1 MNPAPPIEGDWVS
14 RRGWVKTKISRS
26 VIPRLSVYYRA
37 LIAYKEGDVVSSRTL
52 SGLTGYT
59 APQIRR
65 DLTYFGQ
72 FGTPGRGY
80 VVSDLKKEI
89 LKILGIDKLWNVILV
104 GVGNLGTALLSYKG
118 FREQGFN
125 ITAVLDSNPK
135 KIGKKIGGV
144 VVSGIDEL
152 KREAQRKNAQMAIVT
167 VPAAA
172 AQETINTLI
181 KAGVKSILNFAPIRP
196 RVPASVE
203 LINIDLSI
211 ELEKLAHFL
220 GTKK

>member
-1 MNPAPPIEGDWVS
+1 M
-14 RRGWVKTKISRS
+14 KTKISRS
-26 VIPRLSVYYRA
+26 VIPRLSVYYRV
-37 LIAYKEGDVVSSRTL
+37 LISYKDGEVVSSRTL
-52 SGLTGYT
+52 SELTGYT
-59 APQIRR
+59 AAQIRR

-118 FREQGFN
+118 FHEQGFN
-125 ITAVLDSNPK
+125 IIAALDSDPE
-135 KIGKKIGGV
+135 KIGKRIGGIII
-144 VVSGIDEL
+144 GDIDDL
-152 KREAQRKNAQMAIVT
+152 KKTAQKKNAQMAIVT
-167 VPAAA
+167 VPAVA
-172 AQETINTLI
+172 AQEMINSLI

-220 GTKK
+220 GSKA

>member
-1 MNPAPPIEGDWVS
+1 MM
-14 RRGWVKTKISRS
+14 KTKISRS

-37 LIAYKEGDVVSSRTL
+37 LISYKERAVISSRAL
-52 SGLTGYT
+52 SELTGYT
-59 APQIRR
+59 AAQIRR

-89 LKILGIDKLWNVILV
+89 LKILGIDKLWNVVLV

-118 FREQGFN
+118 FHEQGFN
-125 ITAVLDSNPK
+125 IIAALDSDPK
-135 KIGKKIGGV
+135 KIGKKIGGIV
-144 VVSGIDEL
+144 VGRISDL
-152 KREAQRKNAQMAIVT
+152 KKTVQKKNAQMAIVT
-167 VPAAA
+167 VPADA
-172 AQETINTLI
+172 AQETINSLI
-181 KAGVKSILNFAPIRP
+181 KAGIKSILNFAPIRP

-220 GTKK
+220 GNKK

>member
-1 MNPAPPIEGDWVS
+1 MI
-14 RRGWVKTKISRS
+14 KTKISRS

-37 LIAYKEGDVVSSRTL
+37 LASYKEGGEVSSRTL
-52 SGLTGYT
+52 SELTGFS
-59 APQIRR
+59 AAQIRR

-118 FREQGFN
+118 FHEQGFN
-125 ITAVLDSNPK
+125 ITAALDSDPRK
-135 KIGKKIGGV
+135 VGKKIGGIV
-144 VVSGIDEL
+144 VGRIDDL
-152 KREAQRKNAQMAIVT
+152 KKAIQKKNAQMAIVT
-167 VPAAA
+167 VPSEA
-172 AQETINTLI
+172 AQETINSLVE
-181 KAGVKSILNFAPIRP
+181 AGVKSILNFAPIRP

-220 GTKK
+220 GTRKAGG

>member
-1 MNPAPPIEGDWVS
+1 M
-14 RRGWVKTKISRS
+14 
-26 VIPRLSVYYRA
+26 
-37 LIAYKEGDVVSSRTL
+37 SSRTL
-52 SGLTGYT
+52 SELTGYT
-59 APQIRR
+59 AAQIRR

-89 LKILGIDKLWNVILV
+89 LRILGIDKLWNVVLV

-118 FREQGFN
+118 FHEQGFN
-125 ITAVLDSNPK
+125 IIAALDSDPK
-135 KIGKKIGGV
+135 KIGKKIGGIV
-144 VVSGIDEL
+144 VGRISNL
-152 KREAQRKNAQMAIVT
+152 KKTVQRKNARMAIVT
-167 VPAAA
+167 VPADA
-172 AQETINTLI
+172 AQEAINSLI
-181 KAGVKSILNFAPIRP
+181 RAGVRSILNFAPIRP

-220 GTKK
+220 GKKKQPHR

>member
-1 MNPAPPIEGDWVS
+1 M
-14 RRGWVKTKISRS
+14 KTKISRS

-37 LIAYKEGDVVSSRTL
+37 LISYKKGDVVSSRAL
-52 SGLTGYT
+52 SDLTGYT
-59 APQIRR
+59 AAQIRR

-89 LKILGIDKLWNVILV
+89 LRILGIDKLWNVVLV

-118 FREQGFN
+118 FHEQGFN
-125 ITAVLDSNPK
+125 IIAALDSSPK
-135 KIGKKIGGV
+135 KIGKKIGGIV
-144 VVSGIDEL
+144 VGRIDDL
-152 KREAQRKNAQMAIVT
+152 NKTVQKKNARMAIVT
-167 VPAAA
+167 VPSAA
-172 AQETINTLI
+172 AQETINSLI
-181 KAGVKSILNFAPIRP
+181 KAGIKSILNFAPIRP

-220 GTKK
+220 GNKN

>member
-1 MNPAPPIEGDWVS
+1 
-14 RRGWVKTKISRS
+14 VKAKISRS

-37 LIAYKEGDVVSSRTL
+37 LISYKEGDVVSSRTL
-52 SGLTGYT
+52 SELTGYT
-59 APQIRR
+59 AAQIRR

-80 VVSDLKKEI
+80 VVGDLKKEI
-89 LKILGIDKLWNVILV
+89 LKILGIDKVWNVALI

-118 FREQGFN
+118 FHEQGFN
-125 ITAVLDSNPK
+125 IIAALDSDPK
-135 KIGKKIGGV
+135 KIGKKMGGIVVGRIG
-144 VVSGIDEL
+144 DL
-152 KREAQRKNAQMAIVT
+152 KKTVQKKNAQMAIVT
-167 VPAAA
+167 VPVAA
-172 AQETINTLI
+172 AQETINSLI

-220 GTKK
+220 GNKANIK